1 MVGSVHRGGRL
12 AASFFA
18 VFLVASIV
26 SSCSN
31 SSSSGG
37 SGTTLTATIFVQNFK
52 YNGVPTSVTSGVNT
66 FLFQNQES
74 FTITH
79 EMIPI
84 ALPTGKTAQDVID
97 GATANGASD
106 EDNWLH
112 IGGDFGAVD
121 TGAGILVS
129 LNLPPGNYAFACWQT
144 GTQSG
149 GDNGPPHASKG
160 MVTEF
165 TVA

>member
-1 MVGSVHRGGRL
+1 MAGSVHRGWKLVSMLCGV
-12 AASFFA
+12 S
-18 VFLVASIV
+18 LVALMV
-26 SSCSN
+26 ASCSS

-37 SGTTLTATIFVQNFK
+37 SGTALTATIFAQNFK
-52 YNGVPTSVTSGVNT
+52 YNGVPATVTSGVNT

-74 FTITH
+74 FTIAH

-84 ALPTGKTAQDVID
+84 QLPEGKTAQDVID

-149 GDNGPPHASKG
+149 GEDGPPHASKG
-160 MVTEF
+160 MVTAF
-165 TVA
+165 TVT

>member
-1 MVGSVHRGGRL
+1 MAGSVHRGLKLVSMLCGV
-12 AASFFA
+12 S
-18 VFLVASIV
+18 LVALMV
-26 SSCSN
+26 ASCSS

-37 SGTTLTATIFVQNFK
+37 AGTALTATIFVQNFK
-52 YNGVPTSVTSGVNT
+52 YNGVPTTVTSGVNT

-74 FTITH
+74 FPITH

-84 ALPTGKTAQDVID
+84 QLPEGKTAQDVID

-149 GDNGPPHASKG
+149 GEDGPPHASKG
-160 MVTEF
+160 MVTAF
-165 TVA
+165 TVT

>member
-1 MVGSVHRGGRL
+1 MAGVSHRGWKLVPVAFG
-12 AASFFA
+12 
-18 VFLVASIV
+18 VFLVATTV
-26 SSCSN
+26 SSCSS

-37 SGTTLTATIFVQNFK
+37 AGTSLTATIFVQNFR
-52 YNGVPTSVTSGVNT
+52 YNGVPPTVSAGVNT

-74 FTITH
+74 FPITH

-84 ALPTGKTAQDVID
+84 QLGSGQTAQDVID
-97 GATANGASD
+97 GAKTNGPSD

-121 TGAGILVS
+121 TGAGIVET

-160 MVTEF
+160 MVMAF

>member
-1 MVGSVHRGGRL
+1 MVGLGHRGWKL
-12 AASFFA
+12 TA
-18 VFLVASIV
+18 VLFGVFMVASV
-26 SSCSN
+26 VHLVLELVEFGRRRN
-31 SSSSGG
+31 HA
-37 SGTTLTATIFVQNFK
+37 LTATIFVQNFK
-52 YNGVPTSVTSGVNT
+52 YNGVPATVPSGMNT

-74 FTITH
+74 FPITH

-84 ALPTGKTAQDVID
+84 QLPAGKTAQDVID
-97 GATANGASD
+97 GATANGAAD

-121 TGAGILVS
+121 TGAGIVET

-149 GDNGPPHASKG
+149 GDNGPPHAPKG
-160 MVTEF
+160 MVTDSP
-165 TVA
+165 

>member
-1 MVGSVHRGGRL
+1 M
-12 AASFFA
+12 
-18 VFLVASIV
+18 VASLV

-37 SGTTLTATIFVQNFK
+37 GTAVTATIFVQNFK
-52 YNGVPTSVTSGVNT
+52 YNGVPATVPAGINT

-74 FTITH
+74 FPITH

-84 ALPTGKTAQDVID
+84 AIPAGKTAQDVID
-97 GATANGASD
+97 GASANGPSD

-121 TGAGILVS
+121 TGAGIVET
-129 LNLPPGNYAFACWQT
+129 LNLPPGTYAFACWQT

-165 TVA
+165 TVT